1 MHDQVDTML
10 VEPPVNHH
18 YVALVRAPVVE
29 IDASPHF
36 A

>member
-1 MHDQVDTML
+1 MHDQVDTM
-10 VEPPVNHH
+10 VVNQRC
-18 YVALVRAPVVE
+18 VALVRAPVVE